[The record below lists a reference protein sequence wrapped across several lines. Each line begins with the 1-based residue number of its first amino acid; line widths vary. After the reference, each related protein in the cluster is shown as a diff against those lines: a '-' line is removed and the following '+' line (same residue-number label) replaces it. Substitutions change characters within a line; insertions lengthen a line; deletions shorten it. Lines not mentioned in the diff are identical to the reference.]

1 MIWVKRIVTMSA
13 SVHMMKITTAALV
26 LTAAFN
32 LSGCNS
38 QAAAPEAPRS
48 ALVAHPQSADTL
60 HAEVYSGDVHARY
73 ESQLGFRVAG
83 KIRARLVDVGAHVQP
98 GQALAEEP
106 PHHQKGRR
114 GDQNR

>member
-1 MIWVKRIVTMSA
+1 MVKLTA
-13 SVHMMKITTAALV
+13 AALV

-83 KIRARLVDVGAHVQP
+83 KSVALSASIGAPCSPDGVG
-98 GQALAEEP
+98 
-106 PHHQKGRR
+106 
-114 GDQNR
+114 